1 MKHCDLK
8 SSNIVTLQLKLT
20 SWWVKTQQ
28 ITIIN
33 LLLLLTLS
41 SLKTNIIRNIP
52 AKPMGFDLS
61 KFMLKLCGFSFFYA
75 LITSSYLKH
84 TCNLV
89 KNFDRELM

>member
-1 MKHCDLK
+1 MKYCDLK

-41 SLKTNIIRNIP
+41 SLKTNIICNIP

>member
-1 MKHCDLK
+1 MEYCVIK
-8 SSNIVTLQLKLT
+8 SSNVLTLQLKLT
-20 SWWVKTQQ
+20 SWWVKVQQ

-33 LLLLLTLS
+33 LLLLLTLP

-84 TCNLV
+84 TCHLV
-89 KNFDRELM
+89 KSVDRKLM